1 MKNMLVFY
9 GYHPDWNNI
18 YDKNILMKYL
28 HDIIDDIMIIKDIE
42 LLRQYLKTEGQHYKN
57 HIMLSR
63 IHHLDELNNANIN
76 SLFKIDSSYLKQLE
90 DKKLFVDYVSKNNL
104 KKFFPRIY
112 TKSCNRNEDKL
123 VIVKPRDSAF
133 SIGVYKKKLRELK
146 DCEFDENVVQE
157 YIYESKEYAGY
168 FVSHNGNITNAFAYV
183 GEYGNTEYIKCA
195 GGKFDP
201 TPQKRVILN
210 DKLKQIFELF
220 LKPCSYTGTCCFDF
234 KIKDRKLY
242 VFEINPRMGGSLNA
256 PKNEKDLTSIIRD
269 LVKIYDIRNVYN

>member
-9 GYHPDWNNI
+9 GYHPDWCNI
-18 YDKNILMKYL
+18 YNKNMLMKYL
-28 HDIIDDIMIIKDIE
+28 HDIIDDITIIKDIE
-42 LLRQYLKTEGQHYKN
+42 LLRQYLKTKGQNYKN
-57 HIMLSR
+57 YIMPSR
-63 IHHLDELNNANIN
+63 IHHIHELNDANIN
-76 SLFKIDSSYLKQLE
+76 SLFQIDSGYLKQLE

-104 KKFFPRIY
+104 KNFCPRIY

-133 SIGVYKKKLRELK
+133 SIGIYKKKLRELD
-146 DCEFDENVVQE
+146 DCEFDDNVVQE

-210 DKLKQIFELF
+210 DKIKLVFEKF

-269 LVKIYDIRNVYN
+269 LMKIYDIRNVYN

>member
-9 GYHPDWNNI
+9 GYHPDWKNI
-18 YDKNILMKYL
+18 YDKNMLKNEL
-28 HDIIDDIMIIKDIE
+28 RGIIDDVIIFKRIDE
-42 LLRQYLKTEGQHYKN
+42 LRNYLKTEGQNYKN
-57 HIMLSR
+57 YIMPSR
-63 IHHLDELNNANIN
+63 IHHIHELNNANIN
-76 SLFKIDSSYLKQLE
+76 SLFQIDSGWLKQLE

-104 KKFFPRIY
+104 HKFFPRIY
-112 TKSCNRNEDKL
+112 TKACNRNEDKL

-133 SIGVYKKKLRELK
+133 SIGVYKKKLRELE
-146 DCEFDENVVQE
+146 DCEFDNNVVQE

-195 GGKFDP
+195 GGKHDP

-210 DKLKQIFELF
+210 DTIKSIFEKF

-234 KIKDRKLY
+234 KIKDRKIY
-242 VFEINPRMGGSLNA
+242 VFEINPRMGGSLNV
-256 PKNEKDLTSIIRD
+256 PKNKQDLIDIIRD

>member
-9 GYHPDWNNI
+9 GCHPDWSNI
-18 YDKNILMKYL
+18 YNKNMLMNYL
-28 HDIIDDIMIIKDIE
+28 HDIIDDITIIKDIE
-42 LLRQYLKTEGQHYKN
+42 LLRQYLKSEGQNYKN
-57 HIMLSR
+57 YIMPSR
-63 IHHLDELNNANIN
+63 IHHIHELNDANIN
-76 SLFKIDSSYLKQLE
+76 SLFQIDSGYLKQLE

-104 KKFFPRIY
+104 KKFCPRIY

-133 SIGVYKKKLRELK
+133 SIGVYKKKLRELD
-146 DCEFDENVVQE
+146 DCEFDNNVVQE

-183 GEYGNTEYIKCA
+183 GEYGNNAYIKCA

-201 TPQKRVILN
+201 TPQKRVVLN
-210 DKLKQIFELF
+210 DKIKLVFEKF

-269 LVKIYDIRNVYN
+269 LMKIYDIRNVYN